1 MKTYNV
7 GIIGYGGFG
16 KFLHFSWE
24 KLSNVKVLA
33 VSDQNISLKSD
44 KIERFY
50 NNWHDL
56 LNDNDI
62 DIVSIVTPPS
72 SHAEIACEAMEKGK
86 HILIEKP
93 LAITIEDG
101 RKIIEK
107 RNETGR
113 IATVDY
119 IMRFN
124 PVVEAL
130 GALSHGGFL
139 GNLRRVNVENY
150 AQDSSLP
157 CDHWF
162 WNSNISGGILIE
174 HGVHFIDLVNSLTD
188 QKFTS
193 VHGMSFYRNE
203 KQEDQVMGNV
213 LYDRGLIAT
222 HYHSF
227 ACPDFFEITTIL
239 FAFDLARIHVEG
251 WIPLWGKI
259 SALVNKETKEKLSLL
274 PGFKIQ
280 SSIPVKSNKIYCS
293 GVEYYVEE
301 MISGSFY
308 IGLQKSEVYSN
319 CVCAVMADLIK
330 AIEEP
335 GHSLRTK
342 LEDGLTSLQIAVL
355 ATKEA
360 KHGKGEMGK

>member
-1 MKTYNV
+1 MKTYNI

-16 KFLHFSWE
+16 KFLHSSWE
-24 KLSNVKVLA
+24 KLPSVKILA
-33 VSDQNISLKSD
+33 VSDQNKSLKPD
-44 KIERFY
+44 RVERFY
-50 NNWHDL
+50 NNWYDL
-56 LNDNDI
+56 ISDKDI

-72 SHAEIACEAMEKGK
+72 SHGEIACAAMEHGK
-86 HILIEKP
+86 HVLIEKP
-93 LAITIEDG
+93 LAIDLEDG
-101 RKIIEK
+101 KRIIEK
-107 RNETGR
+107 RNETGK
-113 IATVDY
+113 IATIDY

-124 PVVEAL
+124 PVVESL
-130 GALSHGGFL
+130 GLLSHGGFL

-150 AQDSSLP
+150 AQDSTLP

-174 HGVHFIDLVNSLTD
+174 HGVHFIDLINSLTD

-193 VHGMSFYRNE
+193 VQGMSFYRNE
-203 KQEDQVMGNV
+203 KQEDQVMVNV

-239 FAFDLARIHVEG
+239 LAFDLARIHIEG

-301 MISGSFY
+301 MISGTFY
-308 IGLQKSEVYSN
+308 IGLQKGEVYSN
-319 CVCAVMADLIK
+319 CVCAVLTDLIK
-330 AIEEP
+330 AIEDP
-335 GHSLRTK
+335 GHSLRIK
-342 LEDGLTSLQIAVL
+342 LEDGLNSLQIAVL
-355 ATKEA
+355 ATKEDRDS
-360 KHGKGEMGK
+360 GGL